1 MDYRTTPGDILS
13 LGIAKS
19 HGIFHWGKG
28 GQSRPRARQVKPAN
42 QDEETQRSGWV
53 GKKKDEAAT

>member
-1 MDYRTTPGDILS
+1 MDFPL
-13 LGIAKS
+13 
-19 HGIFHWGKG
+19 GKG